1 MARSSYALGTLSLV
15 CVFAGTMAA
24 QAQDRMHVRHRA
36 HVQLV
41 SAPPLTVKQRSWLDM
56 GNVVAVGTQQSYL
69 SANESLH
76 EPVYQSFAPDRF
88 GQSTLPGRFDLA
100 FSNENPRGPSSGGIF
115 FDQ

>member
-1 MARSSYALGTLSLV
+1 MSRSFLAIGCLTLSTI
-15 CVFAGTMAA
+15 VFAGPLAA
-24 QAQDRMHVRHRA
+24 QPQPKRHA

-41 SAPPLTVKQRSWLDM
+41 SAPPLTVKQRSWLDV

-76 EPVYQSFAPDRF
+76 EPVYASFAPDRF